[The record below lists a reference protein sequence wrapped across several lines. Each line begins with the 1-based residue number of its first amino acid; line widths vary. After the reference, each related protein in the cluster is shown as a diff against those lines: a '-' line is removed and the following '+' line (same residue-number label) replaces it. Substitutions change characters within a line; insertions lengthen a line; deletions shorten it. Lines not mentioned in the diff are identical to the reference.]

1 MPRAHGNGVELEYET
16 VGDPA
21 GRPLLLVQGLGA
33 QLISVED
40 GLCQELA
47 SRGFL
52 VIRYDNRDAG
62 LSTWFDHARPV
73 NLAAIWGGDHAS
85 LAYTLEDMADDA
97 AAVLDAA
104 GAAAAHVAGISLGGM
119 IAQLLATRYPDRVLS
134 LASIMSTTGDRAVGR
149 PTGEAAR
156 VLMSSMPG
164 ERDAFVEQA
173 VANARAVSA
182 GTAFPF
188 DADGVRRGAARNFD
202 RANHPKGVGR
212 QFAAILAAGDRTP
225 ALGDIRVPT
234 LVVHGEEDQVIQV
247 SGGEATAAAIPG
259 ARLLRVPGLGHE
271 LPPGFWPTL
280 ADALVENADRADR
293 GAGLEHE
300 LPGPPTLRGA
310 KLEPPG
316 PSADGG

>member
-1 MPRAHGNGVELEYET
+1 MPAMPRAHANGVELEYGT

-40 GLCQELA
+40 GLCEQLA
-47 SRGFL
+47 ARGFL

-62 LSTWFDHARPV
+62 LSTWFDNVPPV
-73 NLAAIWGGDHAS
+73 NLAGVYGGDHSS

-97 AAVLDAA
+97 AGVLDAA
-104 GAAAAHVAGISLGGM
+104 GVEAAHVAGISLGGM
-119 IAQLLATRYPDRVLS
+119 IAQLLATRYPARVRS
-134 LASIMSTTGDRAVGR
+134 LASIMSTTGAKAVGR
-149 PTGEAAR
+149 PSAEAAS
-156 VLMSSMPG
+156 VLVASMPAG
-164 ERDAFVEQA
+164 REAFIEQT
-173 VANARAVSA
+173 VVNAKAISA

-188 DADGVRRGAARNFD
+188 DAEAVRRGAARGYD
-202 RANHPKGVGR
+202 RAYHPKGTGR

-225 ALGDIRVPT
+225 ALGGIRVPT
-234 LVVHGEEDQVIQV
+234 VVVHGELDQVIGV

-280 ADALVENADRADR
+280 ADTLVENADRAER
-293 GAGLEHE
+293 GGGVRWAH
-300 LPGPPTLRGA
+300 GA
-310 KLEPPG
+310 ER
-316 PSADGG
+316 

>member
-1 MPRAHGNGVELEYET
+1 MPRAHGNEVELEYET
-16 VGDPA
+16 VGGPA

-62 LSTWFDHARPV
+62 LSTWFDDARPV
-73 NLAAIWGGDHAS
+73 NLAAIWGGDHSS

-104 GAAAAHVAGISLGGM
+104 GVPAAHVAGISLGGM
-119 IAQLLATRYPDRVLS
+119 IAQLLATKHRARVRS

-149 PTGEAAR
+149 PTGEAAS
-156 VLMSSMPG
+156 VLVSSMPSDRDG
-164 ERDAFVEQA
+164 FIERTVTNAKA
-173 VANARAVSA
+173 VGS

-188 DADGVRRGAARNFD
+188 DAEAVRQGAARSFD
-202 RANHPKGVGR
+202 RAYHPKGTGR
-212 QFAAILAAGDRTP
+212 QFAAILAAGDRTGG
-225 ALGDIRVPT
+225 LGQIRVPT
-234 LVVHGEEDQVIQV
+234 LVVHGEEDQVIGV

-271 LPPGFWPTL
+271 LPPGFWPAL
-280 ADALVENADRADR
+280 ADALVENADRAD
-293 GAGLEHE
+293 
-300 LPGPPTLRGA
+300 
-310 KLEPPG
+310 
-316 PSADGG
+316 GG

>member
-1 MPRAHGNGVELEYET
+1 MPAMPRAHGNGVELEYET

-62 LSTWFDHARPV
+62 LSTWFDDARPV
-73 NLAAIWGGDHAS
+73 NLAAIWGGDHSS
-85 LAYTLEDMADDA
+85 LAYTVEDMADDA

-104 GAAAAHVAGISLGGM
+104 GVPAAHVAGISLGGM
-119 IAQLLATRYPDRVLS
+119 IAQLLATRHPARVRS

-149 PTGEAAR
+149 PTGEAAS
-156 VLMSSMPG
+156 VLVSSMPSDRDG
-164 ERDAFVEQA
+164 FIERT
-173 VANARAVSA
+173 VANAEAVGS

-188 DADGVRRGAARNFD
+188 DAEAVRQGAARSFD
-202 RANHPKGVGR
+202 RAYHPKGTGR
-212 QFAAILAAGDRTP
+212 QFAAILAAGDRAA
-225 ALGDIRVPT
+225 ALGQIRVPT
-234 LVVHGEEDQVIQV
+234 VVVHGEQDQIIGV

-271 LPPGFWPTL
+271 LPPGFWPVL
-280 ADALVENADRADR
+280 ADALVEVADRADR
-293 GAGLEHE
+293 G
-300 LPGPPTLRGA
+300 
-310 KLEPPG
+310 
-316 PSADGG
+316 

>member
-1 MPRAHGNGVELEYET
+1 MPAMPRAHGNGVELEYET

-33 QLISVED
+33 QLITVED

-62 LSTWFDHARPV
+62 LSTWFDDARPV
-73 NLAAIWGGDHAS
+73 NLAAIWGGDHSS

-97 AAVLDAA
+97 AAVLDAV
-104 GAAAAHVAGISLGGM
+104 GVPAAHVAGISLGGM
-119 IAQLLATRYPDRVLS
+119 IAQLLATRHPARVRS

-149 PTGEAAR
+149 PTGEAAS
-156 VLMSSMPG
+156 VLVSSMPG
-164 ERDAFVEQA
+164 DRDGFIERT
-173 VANARAVSA
+173 VANAKAVGS

-188 DADGVRRGAARNFD
+188 DAEAVRQGAARSFD
-202 RANHPKGVGR
+202 RAYHPKGTGR
-212 QFAAILAAGDRTP
+212 QFAAILAAGDRTG
-225 ALGDIRVPT
+225 ALGQVRVPT
-234 LVVHGEEDQVIQV
+234 LVLHGEEDQVIGV
-247 SGGEATAAAIPG
+247 SGGEATAGAIPG

-280 ADALVENADRADR
+280 ADALVENADRAD
-293 GAGLEHE
+293 
-300 LPGPPTLRGA
+300 
-310 KLEPPG
+310 
-316 PSADGG
+316 GG

>member
-1 MPRAHGNGVELEYET
+1 MPAMPRAHGNGVELEYET

-62 LSTWFDHARPV
+62 LSTWFDDARPV
-73 NLAAIWGGDHAS
+73 NLAAIWGGDHSS

-104 GAAAAHVAGISLGGM
+104 GVPAAHVAGISLGGM
-119 IAQLLATRYPDRVLS
+119 IAQLLATRHPARVRS

-149 PTGEAAR
+149 PTGEAAS
-156 VLMSSMPG
+156 VLVSSMPG
-164 ERDAFVEQA
+164 DRDGFIERT
-173 VANARAVSA
+173 VANAKAVGS

-188 DADGVRRGAARNFD
+188 DAEAVRQGAARSFD
-202 RANHPKGVGR
+202 RAYHPKGTGR
-212 QFAAILAAGDRTP
+212 QFAAILAAGDRTA
-225 ALGDIRVPT
+225 ALGQVRVPT
-234 LVVHGEEDQVIQV
+234 LVLHGEEDQVIGV
-247 SGGEATAAAIPG
+247 SGGEATAGAIPG

-280 ADALVENADRADR
+280 ADALVENADRAD
-293 GAGLEHE
+293 
-300 LPGPPTLRGA
+300 
-310 KLEPPG
+310 
-316 PSADGG
+316 GG

>member
-1 MPRAHGNGVELEYET
+1 MPAMPRAHANGVELEYET

-40 GLCQELA
+40 GLCQELV

-62 LSTWFDHARPV
+62 LSTWFDDARPV
-73 NLAAIWGGDHAS
+73 NLAAIWGGDPSS

-104 GAAAAHVAGISLGGM
+104 GARAAHVAGISLGGM
-119 IAQLLATRYPDRVLS
+119 IAQLLATRHPDRVRS

-149 PTGEAAR
+149 PTGEAAS
-156 VLMSSMPG
+156 VLMASMPSDR
-164 ERDAFVEQA
+164 EAFIEQA
-173 VANARAVSA
+173 VVNAKAIGA
-182 GTAFPF
+182 GTAYPF
-188 DADGVRRGAARNFD
+188 DAEGVRRGAARSYD
-202 RANHPKGVGR
+202 RAYHPKGTGR
-212 QFAAILAAGDRTP
+212 QFAAILAAGDRTQ
-225 ALGDIRVPT
+225 ALGRVRVPT
-234 LVVHGEEDQVIQV
+234 VVVHGEEDQVIGL

-259 ARLLRVPGLGHE
+259 ARLLLVPGLGHE

-280 ADALVENADRADR
+280 AAALAENADR
-293 GAGLEHE
+293 GE
-300 LPGPPTLRGA
+300 
-310 KLEPPG
+310 
-316 PSADGG
+316 SADGG